1 MATKKFPPFLGRE
14 TPSEER
20 KEMKVKKQS
29 PALYKMAEK
38 AEGVHGKSG
47 TMKPSKYASGGAID
61 SAPKRAPRRGPP
73 EAGAGD
79 VTPPQEMRRSPPP
92 KYASGGM
99 VPDKKRMGS
108 GAMGKGP
115 GYAKGGGIERKG
127 RTQGTAIKMRGG
139 GKC

>member
-47 TMKPSKYASGGAID
+47 TMKPSKYASGG
-61 SAPKRAPRRGPP
+61 
-73 EAGAGD
+73 
-79 VTPPQEMRRSPPP
+79 
-92 KYASGGM
+92 M